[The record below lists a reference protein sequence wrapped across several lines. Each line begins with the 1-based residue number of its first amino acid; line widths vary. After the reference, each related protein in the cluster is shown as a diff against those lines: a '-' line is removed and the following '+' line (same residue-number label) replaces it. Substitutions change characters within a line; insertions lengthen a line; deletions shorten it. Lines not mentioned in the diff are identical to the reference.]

1 MKIQSQ
7 AAIEIKASPEKVF
20 DFATNLENLPKVFKG
35 YGVIPAICKAEIA
48 GGGEMQQGI
57 TRRVTNSDGS
67 IIDEEIITL
76 KRPTK
81 QTYRLVKGF
90 KPPFSFLVKS
100 GGGDW
105 TFSPSPN
112 AANSTFLTWEFY
124 FELTSPLAYPI
135 MAFIMSSYFQKAQQL
150 CLNEIKKN
158 LETP

>member
-20 DFATNLENLPKVFKG
+20 DYATNLENLPKVFKG
-35 YGVIPAICKAEIA
+35 YRVIPAISKAEIA
-48 GGGEMQQGI
+48 GKGEMQQGV
-57 TRRVTNSDGS
+57 TRRVTNSDNS
-67 IIDEEIITL
+67 IIDEEIIAL

-81 QTYRLVKGF
+81 QIYRLVKGF

-105 TFSPSPN
+105 TFTPTPN
-112 AANSTFLTWEFY
+112 TTNSTFITWEFY

-135 MAFIMSSYFQKAQQL
+135 MAFIMSRYFQKAQQL

>member
-1 MKIQSQ
+1 MKIQSK

-20 DFATNLENLPKVFKG
+20 DYATNLENLPKVFKG

-48 GGGEMQQGI
+48 DGGEMQQGV
-57 TRRVTNSDGS
+57 TRRITNSDGS
-67 IIDEEIITL
+67 IIDEEILTL

-90 KPPFSFLVKS
+90 KPPFSYLVKS

-105 TFSPSPN
+105 TFTPTPN
-112 AANSTFLTWEFY
+112 TTNSTFITWEFY